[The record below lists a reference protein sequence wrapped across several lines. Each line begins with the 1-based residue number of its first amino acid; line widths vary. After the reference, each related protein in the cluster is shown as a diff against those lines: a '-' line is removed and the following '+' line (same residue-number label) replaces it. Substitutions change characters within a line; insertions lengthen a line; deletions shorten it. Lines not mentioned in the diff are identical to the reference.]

1 MATGQQNS
9 AAAAVVA
16 ERTDTMSPLPLS
28 AESILYPKKAKNDTM
43 RKTFK
48 QKLLEERPE
57 TLFADLY
64 KNGDVSNLIF
74 LTDQPNAWRSAVCS
88 HYPCIKKEGICN
100 GWKLKI
106 KETDDPDSTMITIN
120 LYKTGTVMVQG
131 NIRLFE
137 TDFQTIKE
145 RAEREKDTT
154 SDMPSHKRNS
164 TSTTLTPTLPTQTS
178 TSSTS
183 LPTIVEDTPQE
194 ESDPLSA
201 EQAQAL
207 LTTMAAMRDEFTK
220 LEGEVVLLRESV
232 SKQQPDNHTLEE
244 LLTKVR
250 TEQDSSLAT
259 QLKEVQQERDGLK
272 RELADLTKEVRELQK
287 DRQSSNKELTA
298 LREELQER
306 KRAEDRL
313 QEQID
318 HHPMTCPHTAEEPS
332 STSQTSP
339 ALAAASLLPNPQN
352 SLPLTVAPTQT
363 SHTPAPTPT
372 SPPSAPPNPEET
384 LADIVLL
391 MDSNGKYVQEKKLFP
406 RHKTRKVWCPTTQ
419 SAMELLDKNHLG
431 SPSHIIIHTGSNDLR
446 AQQERVATSLRGVIE
461 KASAIFPNTRI
472 IVSTLLQRRDFH
484 PATIQRINASLSRD
498 CALRPNVHLA
508 HHPTLDLDCLY
519 DHVHLYR
526 ETVPILAKTLKDV
539 ALNRSPTSPP
549 RNSRAISTLPRSP
562 RQHPGPAPWTPQP
575 RPQHHQPQCPP
586 QPAQH
591 RPPQPSFRATQT
603 RPPTPLPPT
612 ADPHLEEPQ
621 PSRQSYAQA
630 VRGATG
636 PAPTNQ
642 MSDIKQMLSL
652 LCSHVMGRGS
662 W

>member
-1 MATGQQNS
+1 MA
-9 AAAAVVA
+9 
-16 ERTDTMSPLPLS
+16 PLPLS
-28 AESILYPKKAKNDTM
+28 AESILYPKEAKNDTM
-43 RKTFK
+43 RKAFK
-48 QKLLEERPE
+48 QKLLKERPE

-88 HYPCIKKEGICN
+88 HYPSIKKEGICN

-154 SDMPSHKRNS
+154 CDMPSHKTNS
-164 TSTTLTPTLPTQTS
+164 TSTTLTPTLPTQKG

-194 ESDPLSA
+194 VSDPLSA

-259 QLKEVQQERDGLK
+259 QLNEVQQERDGLK
-272 RELADLTKEVRELQK
+272 RELADLTKE
-287 DRQSSNKELTA
+287 
-298 LREELQER
+298 
-306 KRAEDRL
+306 
-313 QEQID
+313 
-318 HHPMTCPHTAEEPS
+318 
-332 STSQTSP
+332 
-339 ALAAASLLPNPQN
+339 
-352 SLPLTVAPTQT
+352 
-363 SHTPAPTPT
+363 
-372 SPPSAPPNPEET
+372 
-384 LADIVLL
+384 
-391 MDSNGKYVQEKKLFP
+391 
-406 RHKTRKVWCPTTQ
+406 
-419 SAMELLDKNHLG
+419 
-431 SPSHIIIHTGSNDLR
+431 
-446 AQQERVATSLRGVIE
+446 
-461 KASAIFPNTRI
+461 
-472 IVSTLLQRRDFH
+472 RRDFH
-484 PATIQRINASLSRD
+484 PATIQRINTSLSRD
-498 CALRPNVHLA
+498 CALQPNVHLA

-519 DHVHLYR
+519 DHVHLNR

-549 RNSRAISTLPRSP
+549 RNSGAISTPPRSP

-603 RPPTPLPPT
+603 RPPTPLPHT
-612 ADPHLEEPQ
+612 ADPHLEEPL

-652 LCSHVMGRGS
+652 LCSHVIGRGS
-662 W
+662 WMLTCDKPRVMDAHM

>member
-9 AAAAVVA
+9 AAVAVVA
-16 ERTDTMSPLPLS
+16 ERTDTMSTLPLS
-28 AESILYPKKAKNDTM
+28 AESILYPKKVKNDTM
-43 RKTFK
+43 RKAFK
-48 QKLLEERPE
+48 QKLLEKRPE

-154 SDMPSHKRNS
+154 SDMPSHKTNS
-164 TSTTLTPTLPTQTS
+164 TSTTLTPTLPTQKG

-313 QEQID
+313 THMGVQEFW
-318 HHPMTCPHTAEEPS
+318 EVG
-332 STSQTSP
+332 
-339 ALAAASLLPNPQN
+339 LLP
-352 SLPLTVAPTQT
+352 V
-363 SHTPAPTPT
+363 
-372 SPPSAPPNPEET
+372 E
-384 LADIVLL
+384 
-391 MDSNGKYVQEKKLFP
+391 F
-406 RHKTRKVWCPTTQ
+406 
-419 SAMELLDKNHLG
+419 
-431 SPSHIIIHTGSNDLR
+431 
-446 AQQERVATSLRGVIE
+446 RVE
-461 KASAIFPNTRI
+461 
-472 IVSTLLQRRDFH
+472 
-484 PATIQRINASLSRD
+484 
-498 CALRPNVHLA
+498 
-508 HHPTLDLDCLY
+508 
-519 DHVHLYR
+519 
-526 ETVPILAKTLKDV
+526 
-539 ALNRSPTSPP
+539 
-549 RNSRAISTLPRSP
+549 
-562 RQHPGPAPWTPQP
+562 
-575 RPQHHQPQCPP
+575 
-586 QPAQH
+586 
-591 RPPQPSFRATQT
+591 
-603 RPPTPLPPT
+603 
-612 ADPHLEEPQ
+612 
-621 PSRQSYAQA
+621 
-630 VRGATG
+630 
-636 PAPTNQ
+636 
-642 MSDIKQMLSL
+642 
-652 LCSHVMGRGS
+652 
-662 W
+662 